1 MVKLLAYSRVRGAL
15 LALAFSGALQS
26 VCAARESEPKLADD
40 EAIVL
45 CRGTSTT
52 VRNVEYRRIGTKQ
65 GFDVSMRGG
74 LTPQVVKAGRYYLHT
89 YSTIFRNVFAPR
101 FPEPTGTTATFEVPA
116 GSVTYL
122 GDLTAEPVRDYRRIK
137 WTFSVVL
144 RPESLLEAQ
153 KAFPWLRKHPLYVL
167 KDGGEAVPVRWSTD
181 PAPPPLVPGEQRYG
195 SYGPSSTTPPGQV
208 RMARAA
214 TPP

>member
-137 WTFSVVL
+137 WNFSVVL

-153 KAFPWLRKHPLYVL
+153 KAFPWLRKHPLCVL

>member
-1 MVKLLAYSRVRGAL
+1 MVKLLAWPRAGMAL
-15 LALAFSGALQS
+15 LALVCSVALNT
-26 VCAARESEPKLADD
+26 VCAAREGEPKLADD

-52 VRNVEYRRIGTKQ
+52 VRVVEYWRVGTKS
-65 GFDVSMRGG
+65 GFDLSMRGT

-89 YSTIFRNVFAPR
+89 YSTIYRNVFAPR
-101 FPEPTGTTATFEVPA
+101 FPEPADTTSTFVIPA

-122 GDLTAEPVRDYRRIK
+122 GDVTAAPVRDFRRIK
-137 WTFSVVL
+137 WNFAVTL
-144 RPESLLEAQ
+144 RSQTLLEAQ
-153 KAFPWLRKHPLYVL
+153 KTFPWLRKLPLYISR
-167 KDGGEAVPVRWSTD
+167 DGGEAVPVRWSTD
-181 PAPPPLVPGEQRYG
+181 PLPPPAVPGERRYG
-195 SYGPSSTTPPGQV
+195 VNGPSSTIPTGQV

>member
-195 SYGPSSTTPPGQV
+195 SYGPSSTTPAGQV

>member
-122 GDLTAEPVRDYRRIK
+122 GDLTAEPVRDYQRIK
-137 WTFSVVL
+137 WNFSVVL

-181 PAPPPLVPGEQRYG
+181 PASPPLVPGEQRYG

>member
-1 MVKLLAYSRVRGAL
+1 MVKLLTWPRAGAAL
-15 LALAFSGALQS
+15 LALVFSGALQS
-26 VCAARESEPKLADD
+26 VCAAREGEPKLADD

-45 CRGTSTT
+45 CRGTSST
-52 VRNVEYRRIGTKQ
+52 VRTVEYWRVGTKR

-101 FPEPTGTTATFEVPA
+101 FPEPAGTTATFEVPA

-122 GDLTAEPVRDYRRIK
+122 GDLTAEPVRDYQRIK
-137 WTFSVVL
+137 WNFSVVL
-144 RPESLLEAQ
+144 RPETLLEAQ
-153 KAFPWLRKHPLYVL
+153 HAFPWLRKHPLYVS

-181 PAPPPLVPGEQRYG
+181 PAPPPIVPGEQRYG
-195 SYGPSSTTPPGQV
+195 SYGPSSTTPAGQV

>member
-1 MVKLLAYSRVRGAL
+1 MVKILTYPRVGAAL
-15 LALAFSGALQS
+15 LALAFAGALQS

-52 VRNVEYRRIGTKQ
+52 VRIVEYRRIGTKR

-101 FPEPTGTTATFEVPA
+101 FPEPADTTATFEVPA

-122 GDLTAEPVRDYRRIK
+122 GDLTAERVRDYQRIK
-137 WTFSVVL
+137 WNFSVVL

-153 KAFPWLRKHPLYVL
+153 KTFPWLRKHPLYVL
-167 KDGGEAVPVRWSTD
+167 KDGGEPVPVRWSTD
-181 PAPPPLVPGEQRYG
+181 PAPPPIVPGEQRYG
-195 SYGPSSTTPPGQV
+195 SYGPSSTTPAGQV